1 MPSFTRIGSAN
12 AYDTALR
19 NVMNRQSALSNLQ
32 ENLTSGKKVVRAS
45 DDPTG
50 AAQTERAI
58 TRLARIETDQRA
70 LDSQRNSITQ
80 AESTLADVNDA
91 LQNFRELAASA
102 A

>member
-45 DDPTG
+45 DEVVAVHEARLDLVQKKGG
-50 AAQTERAI
+50 ACLWRQ
-58 TRLARIETDQRA
+58 
-70 LDSQRNSITQ
+70 
-80 AESTLADVNDA
+80 
-91 LQNFRELAASA
+91 
-102 A
+102 